1 MIPFEYRYYYNR
13 KFDGAY
19 SIKIVLPTLFP
30 DDPELDYHNLPIVH
44 NGGEASEA
52 FLSLKDKTKEE
63 QEEIR
68 HGLLVYCELD
78 TYAMVKIWMR
88 FKEIIEED

>member
-44 NGGEASEA
+44 NGGEASETY
-52 FLSLKDKTKEE
+52 LSLLEKTKEE
-63 QEEIR
+63 QDKIR
-68 HGLLVYCELD
+68 NGLLLYCGLD
-78 TYAMVKIWMR
+78 TLAMVKIWEKL
-88 FKEIIEED
+88 KEMIK